1 MKCLERRR
9 PSSLE
14 APWTT
19 PLATLL
25 AALLLAAAPAH
36 ALKSDRQQPLDAR
49 ADATSG
55 TLGDGTATFRGNVEI
70 HQGTLLIRADLATV
84 EKLGG
89 RVQRIELSGDPV
101 HLQQE
106 IEEEGL
112 VTAEARTVEYEVASG
127 IVTLSGAADVDHP
140 QYQISGEVLRYDLNA
155 QHFQG
160 SGGDQDGRIRI
171 RLDPEMFPGDAPAE
185 PQTGLESGPQTET
198 EPESESESESETE
211 TETGPEINPD
221 AATEDATAGEGSG

>member
-1 MKCLERRR
+1 MRCLERRN
-9 PSSLE
+9 PVLWPGLLP
-14 APWTT
+14 A
-19 PLATLL
+19 LL
-25 AALLLAAAPAH
+25 AALLLLAAAPAH

-55 TLGDGTATFRGNVEI
+55 TLGDGTATFSGNVEI
-70 HQGTLLIRADLATV
+70 RQGTLLIRADLATV
-84 EKLGG
+84 EKLEG
-89 RVQRIELSGDPV
+89 RVRRIELSGDPV

-127 IVTLSGAADVDHP
+127 IVTLSGAADVEHP

-171 RLDPEMFPGDAPAE
+171 RLDPEVVPGEAPPEFEPGPATEPAE
-185 PQTGLESGPQTET
+185 SDGEPPAESDGP
-198 EPESESESESETE
+198 
-211 TETGPEINPD
+211 G
-221 AATEDATAGEGSG
+221 